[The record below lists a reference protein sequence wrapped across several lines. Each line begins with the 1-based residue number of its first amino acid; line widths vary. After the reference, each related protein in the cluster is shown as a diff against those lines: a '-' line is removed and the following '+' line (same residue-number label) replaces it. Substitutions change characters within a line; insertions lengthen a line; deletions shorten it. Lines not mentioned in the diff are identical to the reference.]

1 MKLRLM
7 AVAMAV
13 AVQIDEADQGR
24 LVERNSLPRGDF
36 VQRVVNV
43 RQMVRGNVADESADD
58 FVITHTAMQP
68 AEKQDKLRTNRKD
81 SRENAVPVGGHQ
93 NPGPA
98 AAAHRFSSPKVLS
111 DTEED

>member
-24 LVERNSLPRGDF
+24 LVESNSLPRGDF
-36 VQRVVNV
+36 VQRVINV
-43 RQMVRGNVADESADD
+43 RQMVRGNVADESAHN

-68 AEKQDKLRTNRKD
+68 AEKQ
-81 SRENAVPVGGHQ
+81 E
-93 NPGPA
+93 
-98 AAAHRFSSPKVLS
+98 
-111 DTEED
+111 

>member
-1 MKLRLM
+1 M

-24 LVERNSLPRGDF
+24 LVESNSLPRGDF

-58 FVITHTAMQP
+58 FVIAHTAMQP
-68 AEKQDKLRTNRKD
+68 AEKQYELRDDGKD
-81 SRENAVPVGGHQ
+81 CSENAVPVCRHQ
-93 NPGPA
+93 NPWTA
-98 AAAHRFSSPKVLS
+98 AACRRFSSAHDLS
-111 DTEED
+111 DASEA